1 MCDYSLHNVASRPA
15 QVGDRLVTTTFERSC
30 TRGFAAVGQ
39 PEVAICL
46 RPGTEL
52 AFEDNVHYE
61 TALSLFR
68 KGKILTQHKVARF
81 RQIDVDNP
89 NVHHDAL
96 EFPDGRMV
104 MVTRLTSGQR
114 ATVLQLPVSPHDDH
128 GDAKPRAPRP
138 ARIAMRLSR

>member
-15 QVGDRLVTTTFERSC
+15 QVGDRLATTTFARSC
-30 TRGFAAVGQ
+30 TRGFAAVEQ
-39 PEVAICL
+39 PDVAVCL

-52 AFEDNVHYE
+52 AFEDNVQYE

-68 KGKILTQHKVARF
+68 KSKVLTQHKVARF

-114 ATVLQLPVSPHDDH
+114 VTVLQLPVSSDNH

-138 ARIAMRLSR
+138 ARIAMWLLR

>member
-15 QVGDRLVTTTFERSC
+15 EVGDQLVTTTFARSL

-39 PEVAICL
+39 SDVAVCV

-52 AFEDNVHYE
+52 AFEDKVQYE
-61 TALSLFR
+61 TAFSLFR
-68 KGKILTQHKVARF
+68 KGKVSTQHNVARF

-114 ATVLQLPVSPHDDH
+114 ATVLQLPVSPHDH
-128 GDAKPRAPRP
+128 GDAKHRASRP
-138 ARIAMRLSR
+138 ARIAMWLLR

>member
-15 QVGDRLVTTTFERSC
+15 QVGDRLATTTFARSC
-30 TRGFAAVGQ
+30 TRGFAAVEQ
-39 PEVAICL
+39 PDVAVCL

-52 AFEDNVHYE
+52 AFEDNVQYE

-114 ATVLQLPVSPHDDH
+114 VTVLQLPVAPDDH
-128 GDAKPRAPRP
+128 GDVKPRAPRP
-138 ARIAMRLSR
+138 ARIAMWLLR